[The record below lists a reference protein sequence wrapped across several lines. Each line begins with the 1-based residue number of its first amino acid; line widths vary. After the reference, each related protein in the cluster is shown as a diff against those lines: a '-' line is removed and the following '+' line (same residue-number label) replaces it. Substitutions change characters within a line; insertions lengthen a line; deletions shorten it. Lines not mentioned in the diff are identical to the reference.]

1 MLSRIRRSTISILSL
16 LITIPVMAHESFD
29 HVLGYRHESHSPW
42 EFAGIVLAI
51 SALVFIVGLL
61 LKVQKKYSKK

>member
-1 MLSRIRRSTISILSL
+1 
-16 LITIPVMAHESFD
+16 MAHESFD

-51 SALVFIVGLL
+51 SSLVFIVGLL